1 MYKSTAKIKHLS
13 NCLKHKIL
21 DQDYEAI
28 IDVTD
33 KIKEKHY
40 IKKKT
45 HLHSKFNSL
54 KNATVNN
61 INSTTPTKKI
71 IKEGVI
77 NLTGKELNGNKIQ
90 LLNLGPKFVPT
101 YNKQR
106 PYMDII
112 QTTEICALEL
122 ENDGYFEKAERL
134 RQGVSKIL
142 SKDVNKKHRNNL
154 TIGQINAIREIK
166 NSTNLKV
173 YPFDKGSGFVI
184 MEEEDAIKRI
194 EEQIGKSI
202 IIDYD
207 PTTTLLNKFQ
217 KELAKLRKEGKFD
230 NKTYYK
236 VYPSDAIP
244 PRLYGVV
251 KAHKPE
257 KNYLIRTI
265 ASTIG
270 TVPYGTSKYLVE
282 VIQLILNKNITV
294 LLIYTHL

>member
-1 MYKSTAKIKHLS
+1 M
-13 NCLKHKIL
+13 
-21 DQDYEAI
+21 
-28 IDVTD
+28 
-33 KIKEKHY
+33 
-40 IKKKT
+40 
-45 HLHSKFNSL
+45 
-54 KNATVNN
+54 
-61 INSTTPTKKI
+61 KI

-77 NLTGKELNGNKIQ
+77 NLTRKKLDGNTIQ

-101 YNKQR
+101 YSKQR

-166 NSTNLKV
+166 KSANVKV

-202 IIDYD
+202 ILDYD
-207 PTTTLLNKFQ
+207 PTTTLLN
-217 KELAKLRKEGKFD
+217 KLRKEGKFD

-236 VYPSDAIP
+236 VYPSDAVP
-244 PRLYGVV
+244 PRFYGVV
-251 KAHKPE
+251 KAHEPE
-257 KNYLIRTI
+257 KNYPMRTI
-265 ASTIG
+265 VSTIG

-282 VIQLILNKNITV
+282 IIQPTLNKNINR
-294 LLIYTHL
+294 IINSYTFVKEAKTWEIHQDEVQVSFDVVNLYPSVPVDKAINV